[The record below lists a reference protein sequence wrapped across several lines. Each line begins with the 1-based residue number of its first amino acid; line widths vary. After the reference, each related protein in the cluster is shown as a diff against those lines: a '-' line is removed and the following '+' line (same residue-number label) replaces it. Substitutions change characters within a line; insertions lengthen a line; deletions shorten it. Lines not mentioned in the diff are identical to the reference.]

1 MKITVRL
8 IVSLVLAAA
17 LVASVFS
24 YVQVQ
29 NERDRFEQE
38 LDVRAGLLAESLQES
53 VRELLRTNSPA
64 KIRRLVNRFG
74 NRDKLLGVIVYDS
87 LGVDVAASP
96 GLSPNGQ
103 VAPKY
108 LSEALARDE
117 QLSSYVS
124 DGDRRKH
131 ILVSPLHLEGKLVG
145 ALLVLH
151 DASYI
156 DARLEGIWQTNFVRL
171 LMHSLLIILVTVAVV
186 RLSITGPI
194 AQVAK
199 WMRSLRTGKTSQ
211 PMTLP
216 RGDILGP
223 LAVEVSLLA
232 KSLAVARATAEE
244 EARLRVEAGSL
255 WTAERLKEHVRLE
268 LGGKNLFLVSNRE
281 PYMHVRQSGSVECI
295 VPAGGLVTALD
306 PILQACGGVWIAH
319 GSGDADRERS
329 DPTGRLSVPPEDPR
343 YTLRRIYITKEE
355 EEGYY
360 YGFSNEGIW
369 PLCHITHTRPLFRLN
384 DWVSY
389 QKVNERFAEAI
400 LEEIRD
406 ETEPLVLVQDY
417 HFALLPLLI
426 KSKRPDARVA
436 IFWHIPWPNPEVFGI
451 CPWKQE
457 ILLGLLGADL
467 IGFHI
472 QFHCN
477 NFLET
482 VDRFLECKINWDQF
496 TVERKG
502 ASTSVKPFPISVAF
516 PGLTERGAE
525 PATTARSARDV
536 VVKVMGVPP
545 KYLGIGVDRIDYTKG
560 IVERFRAVE
569 RFLEIYP
576 EFVGQFTFV
585 ELGAP
590 SRTHIKRYHDL
601 MAEVEETV
609 DKINWRFR
617 MKDWKPIVFLKAHH
631 GHHTINP
638 FYRVAQLCMVTSL
651 HDGMNLVA
659 KEFVAARDD
668 EDGTLIL
675 SQFTGASRELQDAII
690 VNPYDVEEMA
700 EAIHTALTMQ
710 PKERN
715 ERMHRMRE
723 VIRDR
728 NVYRWAGTMIST
740 LSRLRLPKQPTEEV
754 PEQP

>member
-1 MKITVRL
+1 M
-8 IVSLVLAAA
+8 SLVLAAA

-24 YVQVQ
+24 YVQVR
-29 NERDRFEQE
+29 NERGRLTQE
-38 LDVRAGLLAESLQES
+38 LDVRASILAESLQES
-53 VRELLRTNSPA
+53 VRELLRTSSPT
-64 KIRRLVNRFG
+64 RLKRFVNRFG
-74 NRDKLLGVIVYDS
+74 NRDKLVGIAVYDS
-87 LGVDVAASP
+87 QGVSIAASP
-96 GLSPNGQ
+96 GLSSALASGLTH
-103 VAPKY
+103 VW
-108 LSEALARDE
+108 EAIARDE
-117 QLSSYVS
+117 SVSSYVIDS
-124 DGDRRKH
+124 VQQKH
-131 ILVSPLHLEGKLVG
+131 LYVIPLHLEGKTVG

-156 DARLEGIWQTNFVRL
+156 DARLEGIWQTNFVRV
-171 LMHSLLIILVTVAVV
+171 LMHSLLIILVTVVVV

-194 AQVAK
+194 AQVAR

-211 PMTLP
+211 PITLP

-223 LAVEVSLLA
+223 LAVEVTLLA

-281 PYMHVRQSGSVECI
+281 PYMHVRRSGSIECI

-319 GSGDADRERS
+319 GSGDADREKS
-329 DPTGRLSVPPEDPR
+329 EATGHLSVPPEDPR

-389 QKVNERFAEAI
+389 QRVNQRFAEAL
-400 LEEIRD
+400 LEEIRH

-457 ILLGLLGADL
+457 VLLGLLGADL

-482 VDRFLECKINWDQF
+482 VDRFLESKINWDQF

-502 ASTSVKPFPISVAF
+502 VSTSVRPFPISVAF
-516 PGLTERGAE
+516 PSLTASGAE
-525 PATTARSARDV
+525 PATTSRTARDV
-536 VVKVMGVPP
+536 VVKIMGDPP
-545 KYLGIGVDRIDYTKG
+545 KYLGVGVDRIDYTKG

-569 RFLEIYP
+569 RFLEKYP
-576 EFVGQFTFV
+576 EYIGQFTFV

-601 MAEVEETV
+601 MAEVEEAV
-609 DKINWRFR
+609 DKINWRFHMR
-617 MKDWKPIVFLKAHH
+617 DWKPIVFLKAHH
-631 GHHTINP
+631 GHQTINP

-700 EAIHTALTMQ
+700 EAIHVALTMR

-728 NVYRWAGTMIST
+728 NVYRWAGNIIST
-740 LSRLRLPKQPTEEV
+740 LSRLRRPKQTGEEAPKQP
-754 PEQP
+754 